1 MNHTNR
7 EIITD
12 HIVFAFQGEGYVI
25 RRNSVDRSQLF
36 ITYVDMLDG
45 TVQGLRHRHYPA
57 FSVQFFPD
65 GAPGP
70 DETNNLFDEFMDIM
84 KQREEGWR

>member
-1 MNHTNR
+1 MAR
-7 EIITD
+7 FKD
-12 HIVFAFQGEGYVI
+12 CGIVTI
-25 RRNSVDRSQLF
+25 RR
-36 ITYVDMLDG
+36 
-45 TVQGLRHRHYPA
+45 